1 LQTPAVNSPPARGL
15 RPGALLVSG
24 LISLGGASI
33 VLFGMPGSSGSRAAS
48 AWALVQFLSG
58 VWAGVLGAN
67 SPFIHGLVAGVPS
80 LIMGFV
86 IANALPPQ
94 FVAMSWFL
102 APAAA
107 LVAAALM
114 RFSRQRRAAR

>member
-1 LQTPAVNSPPARGL
+1 MQTPPVNSPPPARGL
-15 RPGALLVSG
+15 RPVAVIFSG
-24 LISLGGASI
+24 LISLAGAL
-33 VLFGMPGSSGSRAAS
+33 VALFGMSGASDSRVAS

-67 SPFIHGLVAGVPS
+67 SPFLHGLVAGVPS
-80 LIMGFV
+80 LILGFA
-86 IANALPPQ
+86 IASTLPPQ

-107 LVAAALM
+107 LVAAAIM
-114 RFSRQRRAAR
+114 RYMRQRRE

>member
-1 LQTPAVNSPPARGL
+1 MQTPSVHPSPPARGL
-15 RPGALLVSG
+15 RSVAVIFSG
-24 LISLGGASI
+24 LISLGGALV
-33 VLFGMPGSSGSRAAS
+33 VLFGMSGASDSRTAS

-67 SPFIHGLVAGVPS
+67 SPFLHGLVAGVPS
-80 LIMGFV
+80 LILGFAIV
-86 IANALPPQ
+86 NVLPPQ

-107 LVAAALM
+107 LVAAAIM
-114 RFSRQRRAAR
+114 RYMRQRRS

>member
-1 LQTPAVNSPPARGL
+1 VNTPPARGL

-24 LISLGGASI
+24 LVSLGGASI
-33 VLFGMPGSSGSRAAS
+33 VLFGMSGAHASRAAS

-67 SPFIHGLVAGVPS
+67 SPFLHGLVAGVPA
-80 LIMGFV
+80 LVMGFV
-86 IANALPPQ
+86 IGNALPPQ
-94 FVAMSWFL
+94 FLVMSWFL

-114 RFSRQRRAAR
+114 RFSRQRRATR